1 MDSRHVPS
9 SQTYFLISEEDLEKI
24 DSMISILGLAVG
36 EFLQSRRIGDPR
48 DQDQEMPHGE
58 DFNSQIHLAL
68 DEGARQL
75 EFPWSHEIDF

>member
-1 MDSRHVPS
+1 MESRSTPS
-9 SQTYFLISEEDLEKI
+9 SQTYFLVSEEDLEKI

-36 EFLQSRRIGDPR
+36 EILQSRRIGDPP
-48 DQDQEMPHGE
+48 DPDEGMPHQG

-68 DEGARQL
+68 DEAARQM